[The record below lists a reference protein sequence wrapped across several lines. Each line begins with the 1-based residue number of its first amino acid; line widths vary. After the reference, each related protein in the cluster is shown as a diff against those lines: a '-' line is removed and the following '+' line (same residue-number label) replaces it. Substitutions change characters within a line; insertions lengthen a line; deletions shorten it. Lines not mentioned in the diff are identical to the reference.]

1 MEYLIS
7 AVAQHGYSILF
18 FMVLAESVGLPI
30 PAAIGLL
37 VAGAASARGTLNP
50 AEALASGVFAM
61 LAGDNLMFFL
71 GRHTGW
77 WLLSV
82 LCRVSLN
89 PEACILRSAD
99 SFYRRGRVILV
110 FAKFLPGINTM
121 AAPLA
126 GSMNLPLIQFFA
138 LDAAGVLL
146 YIVTYFMVGYLF
158 SDFLKVIRQGYTA
171 FGSIMGWLVVVFFVV
186 WMANRVRLW
195 VKVRH
200 EAPVPMVDAR
210 EVADR
215 LYEASPDK
223 RGVAVFDVR
232 SHGYYEPE
240 TMRIQGSTRLEPNT
254 LTDQIDELP
263 RDKDIILYC
272 TCLREATAL
281 RVARMLAE
289 RGIPS
294 FVIEGGLSGWKKEA
308 LPLEPVPA
316 EEIVLLPRFS

>member
-1 MEYLIS
+1 MDFSIAALL
-7 AVAQHGYSILF
+7 QHGYWIVIAVVFL
-18 FMVLAESVGLPI
+18 ESVGMPI
-30 PAAIGLL
+30 PAALVMLL
-37 VAGAASARGTLNP
+37 AGSACAQHELNTGYVLGG
-50 AEALASGVFAM
+50 ALAAM
-61 LAGDNLMFFL
+61 LSGDALMYVM
-71 GRHTGW
+71 GRYTGW
-77 WLLSV
+77 WLLGV
-82 LCRVSLN
+82 LCRLSLQ
-89 PEACILRSAD
+89 PEACIFRSAE
-99 SFYRRGRVILV
+99 SFYKRGRKLLLI
-110 FAKFLPGINTM
+110 AKFLPGINTM

-126 GSMNLPLIQFFA
+126 GSMNLPVIQFFA

-171 FGSIMGWLVVVFFVV
+171 FGSVMGWLVVALFVV

-200 EAPVPMVDAR
+200 EAPVPMVHPR

-254 LTDQIDELP
+254 LTDQVDELP

-316 EEIVLLPRFS
+316 EEVVLLPRFS